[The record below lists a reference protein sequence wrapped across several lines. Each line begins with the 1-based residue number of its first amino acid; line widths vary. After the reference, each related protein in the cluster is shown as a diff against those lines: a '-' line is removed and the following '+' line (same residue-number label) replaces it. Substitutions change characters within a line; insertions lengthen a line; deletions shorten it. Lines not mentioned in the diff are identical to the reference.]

1 MHTNVV
7 SLNGGLWRPEAQ
19 TNVLVPSSSTLSDRL
34 ALGLYFGVGEDVRL
48 LHKGTLRLDGQL
60 GRHGCGI
67 PTPACAGKWA
77 MVGKVGKV
85 VVVSRRSSSKGARV
99 SNLPSGFDFR
109 CFFSPISNVGE
120 KVGLHSQYGIA
131 YLGLGLLL
139 CLLH

>member
-7 SLNGGLWRPEAQ
+7 SLDGGLWRPEAQ

-67 PTPACAGKWA
+67 PTPACAGEWA

-99 SNLPSGFDFR
+99 SNLLTFDV
-109 CFFSPISNVGE
+109 FSRQFPMWE
-120 KVGLHSQYGIA
+120 RK
-131 YLGLGLLL
+131 
-139 CLLH
+139 